1 MCRWTMSSAVRFALD
16 NSGGKSQIRVEP
28 NLIWGSYAV
37 CGRDYNLKCTALC
50 SINCFL
56 FCFGGAVEVRIV
68 ICLSMLEGWRMTSR
82 LIVTTLK
89 KTAFGLRLFA
99 FERSGFGLCAVL
111 FSVVVCAGAKFSS

>member
-1 MCRWTMSSAVRFALD
+1 MSSAVRFASD
-16 NSGGKSQIRVEP
+16 NSGGKIQIRVEP

-50 SINCFL
+50 SIICFL
-56 FCFGGAVEVRIV
+56 LCFGGAVEVRII

-89 KTAFGLRLFA
+89 ETAFRLQ
-99 FERSGFGLCAVL
+99 L
-111 FSVVVCAGAKFSS
+111 FCFRV